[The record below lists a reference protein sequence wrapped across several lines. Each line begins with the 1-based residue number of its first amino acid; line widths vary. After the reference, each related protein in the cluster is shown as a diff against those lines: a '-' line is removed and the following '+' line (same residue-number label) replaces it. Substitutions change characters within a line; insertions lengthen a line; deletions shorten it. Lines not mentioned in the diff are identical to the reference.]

1 MTQRVRM
8 DSQGSPM
15 RRTLVGEEN
24 FFDHIK
30 NKREKERLMNDT
42 LKSKRRGTLS
52 MLRKLTTKTD
62 N

>member
-1 MTQRVRM
+1 
-8 DSQGSPM
+8 M